1 MKTQNQSVRLSK
13 CRRVDTLI
21 TDCSPPVVRQ
31 ACHERP
37 FGSVL
42 SNGLFGFIQRAI
54 LLVAAIVL
62 IAACGNKAKE
72 DALPAGS
79 QILALGDSLT
89 AGAGVAS
96 EEAWPDLLANRTGWV
111 VINGGVSGDT
121 SSDALRRLL
130 ALLEQHD
137 PVLVLVA
144 LGGNDMLRHIPQ
156 AETIVNLEQILAM
169 IKAHGVRP
177 VLLATP
183 KPSVAG
189 AVFQNLSAAEFY
201 RQIADEYDVP
211 LIEDAIAD
219 VLSDPQMKG
228 DPLHPNIAGHA
239 QLSQKIFD
247 ALKSIGYAAE

>member
-1 MKTQNQSVRLSK
+1 MSSPADPCQLDAGLM
-13 CRRVDTLI
+13 RRI
-21 TDCSPPVVRQ
+21 
-31 ACHERP
+31 
-37 FGSVL
+37 
-42 SNGLFGFIQRAI
+42 I
-54 LLVAAIVL
+54 LLVGAVALV
-62 IAACGNKAKE
+62 AACGSKAKE
-72 DALPAGS
+72 APLPPGS
-79 QILALGDSLT
+79 RVLALGDSLT
-89 AGAGVAS
+89 AGAGVAP
-96 EEAWPDLLANRTGWV
+96 EEAWPDLLADQTGWV

-121 SSDALRRLL
+121 SGGALRRLP

-239 QLSQKIFD
+239 QLSQKLFD

>member
-1 MKTQNQSVRLSK
+1 MKTQNQSVRLPK

-21 TDCSPPVVRQ
+21 TDYPPPMVRQ
-31 ACHERP
+31 ARHERP

-62 IAACGNKAKE
+62 VAACGSKAKG

-121 SSDALRRLL
+121 SSDALRRLP
-130 ALLEQHD
+130 ALLEQHN
-137 PVLVLVA
+137 PVLVLAA

-156 AETIVNLEQILAM
+156 AEIIANLGQIVAM
-169 IKAHGVRP
+169 IKTHGAKP

-189 AVFQNLSAAEFY
+189 AVFQNLSAAGFY

-228 DPLHPNIAGHA
+228 DPLHPNAAGHA
-239 QLSQKIFD
+239 QLSQNIFD